1 MSTTPADAE
10 LLDLLLAEEG
20 VEAGPRL
27 TRRARGAAAVLS
39 PAQQRLWFL
48 QQLEP
53 ASAAYN
59 ITTAVRWRGRLEAAA
74 LEAALNDV
82 VARHEVLRTAFP
94 AEDGRAVVRVLPEL
108 KVSVQWRE
116 RAAANDPTDAHRP
129 FDLATAPLLRLGVAR
144 NGAEEALV
152 TLTVHHIVADAW
164 SMEVFVRELGEAY
177 VARQQ
182 GRAPAWTELSIQ
194 YADFAAWQRAW
205 LETGVR
211 AAQLD
216 YWRRRLAQP
225 PALEL
230 PTDRPRST
238 RADSAGAAHGFVL
251 PGDVVEGVRRLAREE
266 EATTFMVLLAAFQAL
281 LHRYTSQDDIVVG
294 APVAN
299 RTRREIEPLI
309 GFFVNTLVLRANFS
323 GHPDFR
329 SLLRQVK
336 RSAIDAYAHQDVPFE
351 DLVQE
356 LQPDRRLSQNPLFSA
371 MFSVQGAAR
380 ETLATPGAT
389 LELLKPETHVA
400 KFDLLVACEE
410 SASGIAGGIEYRTA
424 LFDPETIARWA
435 AHFVELLRDAV
446 IRPEAPVRHLRL
458 LPESERRRMLEEWNA
473 TARPYPARGLAEL
486 FAEQAATTPTACAV
500 KAGGATLTYAELD
513 QRANR
518 LAHLLAEN
526 GVGPDVCVGVCF
538 ERSLDLIVTLV
549 AIVKAGGAYVAL
561 DPEYP
566 TERLATMIS
575 DVGAGLLVV
584 QEKFAEKVGR
594 VVPNAPVP
602 LSRVL
607 DADDDFGA
615 LGTTRPTFLILE
627 RLGEKIAARPA
638 QAPAVRVALDHLA
651 YVSFTSGSTGRPKGV
666 AVTQR
671 GVVRLVRNTDFA
683 SLGAGEIFL
692 QFAPIAFDASTLEIW
707 GPLLNGGRLVVM
719 PAGTPT
725 LDALGRAIREEKIT
739 TLWLTAGLFSAMVD
753 EQLDDLRGVRQL
765 LAGGDVLPLPQA
777 TRFVRAVP
785 DCRLING
792 YGPTENTTFTCC
804 HTVTAADL
812 AGASVPIGRPIA
824 NTQVHVLDAA
834 LQPVPIGVPGE
845 LFAGGDGLARGYVGR
860 PDLTLEK
867 FCPNPFGPGRLY
879 RTGDRV
885 RWRADGT
892 IEFLGRLDQQVKI
905 RGYRIEPGEAE
916 AALLAEPGVKAA
928 AVVVREARGRKRLV
942 GYAVGEASAERLR
955 AGLQM
960 RLPDYLVP
968 SVIVKLDALPLNAN
982 GKVDR
987 AALPEPEVAATAIPE
1002 GSAELRTDAEREIAA
1017 IWCGVLGLE
1026 RVGREDNYFA
1036 SGGDS
1041 IGAIQVASRLK
1052 RAGWKV
1058 EVRDL
1063 FQFPTVAELATHL
1076 RRAEAAAAPEEV
1088 LSGQIPLTPAQAWF
1102 LEHHRED
1109 RHHFNQ
1115 AVLLRP
1121 REPLAA
1127 EAVAAA
1133 VTALW
1138 RQHDALRTVLAD
1150 DRAHVL
1156 PPETAPGFS
1165 VRELPDEAARLA
1177 DTETVQAGFDLARGP
1192 LFAAVLYRLPT
1203 GDRLLL
1209 VAHHLVID
1217 GVSWRIL
1224 LEDLELALRQ
1234 QAQGRSID
1242 LGARPT
1248 SIRRWAEAARARAS
1262 EPGETWSAGGTAPWP
1277 AAQAK
1282 SENVFGSAQTLA
1294 RTLPEATTR
1303 ALLTTAHAAYHTEIN
1318 DLLLTALGR
1327 ALKRWHGG
1335 ERTRVTLEGHG
1346 RDPETGLPGIE
1357 RTVGWFTCLYPVTLA
1372 IAGDD
1377 AGAQLKAVKERLRA
1391 VPAKGIGYGIERY
1404 LNEVRRKKDESG
1416 RIGAKK
1422 EPGLAT
1428 EQQAPVSF
1436 NYLGQFGEESGGMLA
1451 FAEESSGMP
1460 IGARVVRMHELDFG
1474 AMVARGRME
1483 LSLTFGRGR
1492 YAAAAMEALLD
1503 DWRAEIE
1510 TLVAHTTARAKDE
1523 KTPADFTSRVLTP
1536 PAYEALLRARGW
1548 EAADVE
1554 DVCRLSPMQ
1563 AGLLFQS
1570 LFEKESRAYF
1580 VQMAYR
1586 LRGRIDT
1593 AQLEAAWRRVGRQ
1606 HAILRTNFVHDGLDE
1621 PVQLVWR
1628 ERRAEIVTTDL
1639 RGLAPAEQA
1648 RAIAAAR
1655 ATDLARGFDLERDA
1669 LWRVSLWRTADDA
1682 IEVVW
1687 SYHHLLLDG
1696 WSLGL
1701 VQRDLLRA
1709 YAGEAGPSPVPFRDY
1724 IRWLAGRDLASSRK
1738 YWAEYLADFG
1748 AATPLPVLTK
1758 PAADAPFLAADHALE
1773 LGESL
1778 SSGLRALAAR
1788 AGVTLNTVLQAA
1800 WGIVLGRHNRT
1811 SDIVFGA
1818 IVSGRPAELPGVEE
1832 MVGPF
1837 ICAVPVRVRA
1847 AAATRVSSLLDEL
1860 QRAALAGEAHH
1871 HLPIADVQALTPLG
1885 RELFDHL
1892 LVFENYP
1899 VDRGLGESESAWRVE
1914 GVEAHDRTHYDLDL
1928 TVDPAASVAV
1938 KFGYNRSVYADEQI
1952 ARVAAQL
1959 RSVLE
1964 QMAAQPEKEIGELT
1978 LTTPE
1983 EEELVLKT
1991 FNATATPAPTE
2002 ATLLDLLNEAAAKHP
2017 DRTAVVHGEVGLTYR
2032 ELQARANGLAVELQ
2046 RRGIG
2051 PEGLVGLMVD
2061 RSVEMIVAVLG
2072 VLKAGAA
2079 YVPLDPDYP
2088 TERLAFMVSD
2098 AQPRL
2103 IVSSRALA
2111 GRVNAI
2117 HGEIKGD
2124 ATSRS
2129 RSGDREVAAPR
2140 TPSSEREV
2148 LIIEDAARVRA
2159 APAIGLRPE
2168 HLAYVIYTSGSTG
2181 KPKGVMV
2188 EHRTLVNAA
2197 IAWRAGYGL
2206 AAGEVRLL
2214 QMASLSFD
2222 VFAGDF
2228 IRALTNG
2235 GLLVVCDGEAR
2246 LDPAAACDLL
2256 VRHRVT
2262 LFESTPGLI
2271 LPLME
2276 HVRARRVAL
2285 PDLKL
2290 LILGSDTLPAREH
2303 ARLVADFGA
2312 TMRIVNSYGVT
2323 EATID
2328 TCFYEADRIQLTAST
2343 AESLDGPAPIGRP
2356 MANQQV
2362 YVLDE
2367 RGRVCPVG
2375 VAGELLIGGAGV
2387 ARGYHARPE
2396 LTAERFVD
2404 LELAGRRRR
2413 LYRTGDL
2420 ARWRADGNL
2429 EFLGRGDGQV
2439 KVRGFRVE
2447 LGEIEARL
2455 KTHPSVRDAIVLA
2468 RTVDG
2473 TTELVAY
2480 IVPAGESGRG
2490 PADWRAH
2497 LLAEL
2502 PEHMAP
2508 AYWVKLERLP
2518 LSPNG
2523 KIDRRA
2529 LPAPDADASVR
2540 SSAYQAPRDAAEEK
2554 LAAIWREVLQAT
2566 RVGIDDNFFELGGHS
2581 LKAMQVVTRVQ
2592 QAFGV
2597 RPGLREFFAEPTI
2610 RGLGRLIAK
2619 QEAGEPRSAAMAIP
2633 PAAPQADYPLS
2644 YAQQRLWLLHQLGGE
2659 AAYNMPEAYLVE
2671 SPLDADALEQAFQ
2684 ALIARHEALRTAFAV
2699 VNGEPRQRIL
2709 PTVSFALHRVDL
2721 STAANPEV
2729 EAREWA
2735 DREAAAPFDL
2745 AAPPL
2750 LRGTLLAL
2758 GGGRSVFLFTMHHIV
2773 GDGWSGNVLYRE
2785 LFALYAARRRGAPD
2799 PLPPLRIQYKDFAVW
2814 QKARDFAD
2822 DEAYW
2827 LKQLA
2832 GIPEALRLPYDFAP
2846 GEDRDFRGDKAPA
2859 EIDAA
2864 TTDAL
2869 RRLARARRTTLANVL
2884 LAVFEALLFQ
2894 LTKQEDGGVGVSIAN
2909 RNHPELEH
2917 LLGFFVNIVPV
2928 RVRVS
2933 EATEF
2938 DELLAQVVTASEEA
2952 FEHQD
2957 YPFDLLVQK
2966 VNPSRSNNRQPLVN
2980 VVYAFQNFADVH
2992 VEVEAAPEAGTGAA
3006 EALAVRPFEHDFKTS
3021 KFDLTLFV
3029 ADEDGKLALTL
3040 EYDTGLFRAE
3050 TVRKWLAGLKRFAAM
3065 VAATAPKT

>member
-27 TRRARGAAAVLS
+27 ARRTPGAPLRLS
-39 PAQQRLWFL
+39 HAQQRLWFL
-48 QQLEP
+48 QQLDP
-53 ASAAYN
+53 TSAAYN
-59 ITTAVRWRGRLEAAA
+59 ITTAVRWRGRLDAGA

-82 VARHEVLRTAFP
+82 VARHEVLRTVFP
-94 AEDGRAVVRVLPEL
+94 VEDGRATMRVLPEL
-108 KVSVQWRE
+108 KVAVQWQE
-116 RAAANDPTDAHRP
+116 PAAASEAANRP
-129 FDLATAPLLRLGVAR
+129 FDLATAPLLRLGVVR
-144 NGAEEALV
+144 SSAEESTV

-177 VARQQ
+177 AARQQ
-182 GRAPAWTELSIQ
+182 GREPTWNELPIQ
-194 YADFAAWQRAW
+194 YADFAIWQRAW

-216 YWRRRLAQP
+216 YWRRQLVQP
-225 PALEL
+225 PTLEL
-230 PTDRPRST
+230 PTDRPRSA
-238 RADSAGAAHGFVL
+238 RADAAGAVHGFTL
-251 PGDVVEGVRRLAREE
+251 PADVVEGVRRLAQEE

-281 LHRYTSQDDIVVG
+281 LHRYSAQDDIVVG

-299 RTRREIEPLI
+299 RTRRELEPLI
-309 GFFVNTLVLRANFS
+309 GFFVNTLVLRADFS
-323 GHPDFR
+323 GRPDFR
-329 SLLRQVK
+329 ALLRQVK
-336 RSAIDAYAHQDVPFE
+336 RTAIDAYAHQDVPFE
-351 DLVQE
+351 DLVHE
-356 LQPDRRLSQNPLFSA
+356 LQPDRQLNQNPLFSV
-371 MFSVQGAAR
+371 MFSVQGTAR

-389 LELLKPETHVA
+389 LELLKPETKVV

-410 SASGIAGGIEYRTA
+410 SAGGIAGGIEYRAA
-424 LFDPETIARWA
+424 LFDPETIERWA
-435 AHFVELLRDAV
+435 THLVELLRDAV
-446 IRPEAPVRHLRL
+446 TRPETPVRHLRL
-458 LPESERRRMLEEWNA
+458 LPDAEQRRVLQEWNA
-473 TARPYPARGLAEL
+473 TARPYPERSMAEL
-486 FAEQAATTPTACAV
+486 FAERVLAAPAATAV
-500 KAGGATLTYAELD
+500 RAEGVALTYAELD
-513 QRANR
+513 ARANR
-518 LAHLLAEN
+518 LAQFLGAA
-526 GVGPDVCVGVCF
+526 GVGPDVCVGVCL
-538 ERSLDLIVTLV
+538 ERSADLIVALV

-561 DPEYP
+561 EPDYP
-566 TERLATMIS
+566 AERLALMLG
-575 DVGAGLLVV
+575 DVGAGVV
-584 QEKFAEKVGR
+584 ITCERFAAKITAATN
-594 VVPNAPVP
+594 VVAICVD
-602 LSRVL
+602 R
-607 DADDDFGA
+607 DTA
-615 LGTTRPTFLILE
+615 R
-627 RLGEKIAARPA
+627 IAAQPA
-638 QAPAVRVALDHLA
+638 AAPRVQSMPEHLA
-651 YVSFTSGSTGRPKGV
+651 YVSYTSGSTGLPKGV

-683 SLGAGEIFL
+683 SLGPGETFL
-692 QFAPIAFDASTLEIW
+692 QFAPVAFDASTLEIW
-707 GPLLNGGRLVVM
+707 GPLLNGGQLVVM

-725 LDALGRAIREEKIT
+725 LDALGKVIRGEKVT

-753 EQLDDLRGVRQL
+753 ERLDDLRGVRQL
-765 LAGGDVLPLPQA
+765 LAGGDVLPLPQV
-777 TRFVRAVP
+777 TRFVRAVRG
-785 DCRLING
+785 CRLING

-804 HTVTAADL
+804 HTVTEADL
-812 AGASVPIGRPIA
+812 AATSVPIGRPIA
-824 NTQVHVLDAA
+824 NTRVYVLDAA
-834 LQPVPIGVPGE
+834 LQPAPIGVPGE

-860 PDLTLEK
+860 PELTMEK
-867 FCPNPFGPGRLY
+867 FGPNPFGPGRLY

-892 IEFLGRLDQQVKI
+892 IEFFGRLDQQVKI
-905 RGYRIEPGEAE
+905 RGYRIEPGETE

-928 AVVVREARGRKRLV
+928 AVVVRESRGRKRLV
-942 GYAVGEASAERLR
+942 AYAVGETGVEALR
-955 AGLQM
+955 AGLQA

-968 SVIVKLDALPLNAN
+968 AAIVKLDALPLNAN

-987 AALPEPEVAATAIPE
+987 AALPEPDAAA
-1002 GSAELRTDAEREIAA
+1002 SAEPDKNAEPQTEAEREIAA
-1017 IWCGVLGLE
+1017 IWCGVLGLA
-1026 RVGREDNYFA
+1026 RVGRNDNYFT

-1052 RAGWKV
+1052 RAGWQA

-1063 FQFPTVAELATHL
+1063 FQFPILAELASHL
-1076 RRAEAAAAPEEV
+1076 RRAEASASVEEV
-1088 LSGQIPLTPAQAWF
+1088 LSGPVPLTPAQAWF

-1121 REPLAA
+1121 RETLAT
-1127 EAVAAA
+1127 EVVAAA

-1138 RQHDALRTVLAD
+1138 RQHDALRTVLVNETT
-1150 DRAHVL
+1150 HVL
-1156 PPETAPGFS
+1156 PLETTPSFT
-1165 VRELPDEAARLA
+1165 VRAVPNEAARLA
-1177 DTETVQAGFDLARGP
+1177 DTEAVEAGFDLARGP
-1192 LFAAVLYRLPT
+1192 LFAAVLYRIPT

-1209 VAHHLVID
+1209 VAHHLLVD

-1224 LEDLELALRQ
+1224 LEDLELGLRQ
-1234 QAQGRSID
+1234 QAQGRAID

-1248 SIRRWAEAARARAS
+1248 SIRRWTEAALARGNGV
-1262 EPGETWSAGGTAPWP
+1262 GETWALEKGAKWP
-1277 AAQAK
+1277 APQTDAA
-1282 SENVFGSAQTLA
+1282 NVFGATQTSTRSLSE
-1294 RTLPEATTR
+1294 TTTR

-1327 ALKRWHGG
+1327 ALKQWHGG
-1335 ERTRVTLEGHG
+1335 ERTRVMLEGHG
-1346 RDPETGLPGIE
+1346 RDPETGLPAIE

-1372 IAGDD
+1372 VAGDEI
-1377 AGAQLKAVKERLRA
+1377 GAQLKAVKEMLRA
-1391 VPAKGIGYGIERY
+1391 VPAKGIRYGIERY
-1404 LNEVRRKKDESG
+1404 LRKSP
-1416 RIGAKK
+1416 ALTA
-1422 EPGLAT
+1422 EPPV
-1428 EQQAPVSF
+1428 PVSF
-1436 NYLGQFGEESGGMLA
+1436 NYLGQFGEESGGLLA
-1451 FAEESSGMP
+1451 FADEASGTP
-1460 IGARVVRMHELDFG
+1460 IGARVTRRHELDFG

-1483 LSLTFGRGR
+1483 LSLTFGRAR
-1492 YAAAAMEALLD
+1492 YPAAAMEALLES
-1503 DWRAEIE
+1503 WRAEIE
-1510 TLVAHTTARAKDE
+1510 MLVAHATSRVRAE
-1523 KTPADFTSRVLTP
+1523 KTPADFTSRLLTL
-1536 PAYEALLRARGW
+1536 PAYEAMLRARGW
-1548 EAADVE
+1548 SAADVE

-1570 LFEKESRAYF
+1570 LFEKDSRAYF

-1593 AQLEAAWRRVGRQ
+1593 ARLETAWRQIGRQ
-1606 HAILRTNFVHDGLDE
+1606 HAILRTNFVHDGLEE
-1621 PVQLVWR
+1621 PLQLVWR

-1639 RGLAPAEQA
+1639 RSLTAAEQT
-1648 RAIAAAR
+1648 RTIAAAR
-1655 ATDLARGFDLERDA
+1655 AADLARGFDLERDA

-1701 VQRDLLRA
+1701 VQRDLLLA
-1709 YAGEAGPSPVPFRDY
+1709 YAGEARTSPVPFRDY
-1724 IRWLAGRDLASSRK
+1724 IRWLAARDLAASRNH
-1738 YWAEYLADFG
+1738 WADYLAGFDV
-1748 AATPLPVLTK
+1748 ATGLPVLAK
-1758 PAADAPFLAADHALE
+1758 PAADAPCIAADHLLE
-1773 LGESL
+1773 LGDKL
-1778 SSGLRALAAR
+1778 SDGLRVLAAR

-1800 WGIVLGRHNRT
+1800 WGLVLSRHNRT
-1811 SDIVFGA
+1811 NDVVFGA
-1818 IVSGRPAELPGVEE
+1818 IVSGRPAELAGVEE

-1847 AAATRVSSLLDEL
+1847 TATTRVSALLGEL

-1899 VDRGLGESESAWRVE
+1899 VDRGLGEGESAWRVE

-1938 KFGYNRSVYADEQI
+1938 KFGYNRSVYGDDQI
-1952 ARVAAQL
+1952 ARVAVQL
-1959 RSVLE
+1959 RAVLE
-1964 QMAAQPEKEIGELT
+1964 QMAAQPEAEIGALT
-1978 LTTPE
+1978 LATPE
-1983 EEELVLKT
+1983 EARLVLET
-1991 FNATATPAPTE
+1991 FNRTAAPVPAA
-2002 ATLLDLLNEAAAKHP
+2002 ATLVDLLDAVAAKT
-2017 DRTAVVHGEVGLTYR
+2017 RERVAVVHGETSLTYR
-2032 ELQARANGLAVELQ
+2032 ELHGRANGLAVELQ

-2051 PEGLVGLMVD
+2051 PEARVGLMVE

-2079 YVPLDPDYP
+2079 YVPLDPAYP
-2088 TERLAFMVSD
+2088 ADRLAFMIGD
-2098 AQPRL
+2098 AQPHL
-2103 IVSSRALA
+2103 V
-2111 GRVNAI
+2111 VC
-2117 HGEIKGD
+2117 
-2124 ATSRS
+2124 SRS
-2129 RSGDREVAAPR
+2129 LADRVTGTA
-2140 TPSSEREV
+2140 V
-2148 LIIEDAARVRA
+2148 LVIEDVPSADRA
-2159 APAIGLRPE
+2159 PTPGLRPE

-2197 IAWRAGYGL
+2197 IAWRVGYGL
-2206 AAGEVRLL
+2206 ETGEVRLL

-2235 GLLVVCDGEAR
+2235 GTLVVCDAETR
-2246 LDPAAACDLL
+2246 LDQAAVCELL
-2256 VRHRVT
+2256 GRHRIT

-2276 HVRARRVAL
+2276 HVRAQRVAL

-2290 LILGSDTLPAREH
+2290 LILGSDTLPTREH

-2328 TCFYEADRIQLTAST
+2328 TCFFEADRPPLPASE
-2343 AESLDGPAPIGRP
+2343 ASDGPAPIGRP
-2356 MANQQV
+2356 MANQQL

-2367 RGRVCPVG
+2367 RQRACPVG
-2375 VAGELLIGGAGV
+2375 VAGELYIGGAGV
-2387 ARGYHARPE
+2387 ARGYHGRPE
-2396 LTAERFVD
+2396 LTAERFVE
-2404 LELAGRRRR
+2404 LELAGARRR

-2447 LGEIEARL
+2447 LGEVEARL
-2455 KTHPSVRDAIVLA
+2455 KTHPAVREAIVQA

-2473 TTELVAY
+2473 ANDLVAY
-2480 IVPAGESGRG
+2480 VVASGESG
-2490 PADWRAH
+2490 PAEWRAH
-2497 LLAEL
+2497 LLVEL

-2508 AYWVKLERLP
+2508 AYWVKLDRLP

-2529 LPAPDADASVR
+2529 LPAPDANASVR
-2540 SSAYQAPRDAAEEK
+2540 SSAFQAPRDEREEK
-2554 LAAIWREVLQAT
+2554 LAAIWREVLQVA
-2566 RVGIDDNFFELGGHS
+2566 RVGTADNFFELGGHS

-2597 RPGLREFFAEPTI
+2597 RPGLREFFAMPTI
-2610 RGLGRLIAK
+2610 AGLAKLIAA
-2619 QEAGEPRSAAMAIP
+2619 AGAKGDRSHAARMIS
-2633 PAAPQADYPLS
+2633 PAPAQPDYPLS
-2644 YAQQRLWLLHQLGGE
+2644 YAQQRLWLLHHLGGE

-2671 SPLDADALEQAFQ
+2671 SPLEADALERAFQ
-2684 ALIARHEALRTAFAV
+2684 RLIARHEALRTAFVV
-2699 VNGEPRQRIL
+2699 VNGEPRQKIL
-2709 PTVSFALHRVDL
+2709 PAVPFALRRLDL
-2721 STAANPEV
+2721 SGATDPEA
-2729 EAREWA
+2729 EARTHA

-2758 GGGRSVFLFTMHHIV
+2758 GGGRTVFLFTMHHIV

-2785 LFALYAARRRGAPD
+2785 LFALYASLRRQAPD

-2814 QKARDFAD
+2814 QKARDFAG

-2832 GIPEALRLPYDFAP
+2832 GAPEALRLPYDFSP
-2846 GEDRDFRGDKAPA
+2846 GEERDFRGDKALA
-2859 EIDAA
+2859 EIDASA
-2864 TTDAL
+2864 TGAL
-2869 RRLARARRTTLANVL
+2869 RRLARAKRTTLANVF

-2894 LTKQEDGGVGVSIAN
+2894 LTKQEDGCVGVSIAN
-2909 RNHPELEH
+2909 RNHPDLEH

-2938 DELLAQVVTASEEA
+2938 DDLLAQVVQASEEA

-2992 VEVEAAPEAGTGAA
+2992 VDVGAKPAATEEVT
-3006 EALAVRPFEHDFKTS
+3006 AVRAFEHEFKTS

-3029 ADEDGKLALTL
+3029 ADEDGKLSLTL
-3040 EYDTGLFRAE
+3040 EYDTGLFRPE
-3050 TVRKWLAGLKRFAAM
+3050 TIRKWLAGLKRFAAM
-3065 VAATAPKT
+3065 VAAAAPQQSEA